1 MSAECPRKSSNL
13 KKCNC
18 SYTGCAKTGQ
28 CCECLHYHLA
38 MKQLPACCFPDE
50 AEATYDR
57 SFRKFI
63 EVWQGKC

>member
-1 MSAECPRKSSNL
+1 MECDKARNMGKCNCTYDPCPRKG
-13 KKCNC
+13 K
-18 SYTGCAKTGQ
+18 

-38 MKQLPACCFPDE
+38 MKQLPACCFPAG

-63 EVWQGKC
+63 EVWGK